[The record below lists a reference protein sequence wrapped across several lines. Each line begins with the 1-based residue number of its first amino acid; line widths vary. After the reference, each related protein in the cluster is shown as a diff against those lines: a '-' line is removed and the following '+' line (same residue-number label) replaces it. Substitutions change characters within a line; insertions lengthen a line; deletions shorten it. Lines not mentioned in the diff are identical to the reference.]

1 MVNLREYVATCTSV
15 FIRSGLEEQ
24 TLGVTCARSSSSC
37 TLNMSGWL
45 AFNPIS
51 SFFGVVRLAVLS
63 LLEQHRDFAIV
74 LDRVRAP
81 ALPPNPHPTKSAW
94 QEPAHPFPDVP
105 LPDEVV
111 DVLII
116 GSGITGASVAREL
129 LTSKDGQSMRVAM
142 VDAREICSGATVSPL
157 STITYSDPLS
167 RSCNVREGTGD
178 T

>member
-1 MVNLREYVATCTSV
+1 MFNLREYVATCSTV
-15 FIRSGLEEQ
+15 FIRSGHCLEEQ
-24 TLGVTCARSSSSC
+24 TIGVTCARRSSSSC

-63 LLEQHRDFAIV
+63 LLEQHRDFSVV

-105 LPDEVV
+105 LPDEVI

-116 GSGITGASVAREL
+116 GSGITGASVVREL
-129 LTSKDGQSMRVAM
+129 LTLKDGRSMRVAM
-142 VDAREICSGATVSPL
+142 ADAREICSGATVSPL
-157 STITYSDPLS
+157 LTVIHSETPQPLM
-167 RSCNVREGTGD
+167 
-178 T
+178 